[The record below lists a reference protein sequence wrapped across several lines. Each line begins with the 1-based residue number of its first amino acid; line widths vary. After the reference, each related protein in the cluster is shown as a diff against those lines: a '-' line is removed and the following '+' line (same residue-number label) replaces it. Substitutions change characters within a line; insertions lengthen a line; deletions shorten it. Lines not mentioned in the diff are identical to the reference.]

1 MPQQIAPWVIQLEGL
16 GFICVGV
23 YMKWRGFLGSDST
36 ALTGLRAAIFTLMLP
51 ASLLRSTWTQTLEFE
66 LLELLLWSVAIHI
79 AWVCCSYLLI
89 ITLFKHGWLPAS
101 GPLPGWYLL
110 TMSATSLGMPYAF
123 MGQGDFGERAIPSA
137 VLYDLGG
144 NTWLCQVGFAF
155 LGRIGAPEV
164 APRRT
169 SSATDA
175 GISVATELSRVSVAT
190 EPSQAPLK
198 SALRRG
204 SSQADPTA
212 VSDEPLRQETATR
225 PKSARFQVPEDVE
238 STDIP
243 CSPDAGDTDR
253 ALTPTRM
260 TRVRRTLANV
270 NEAVIQA
277 HGISTKEILRDNIL
291 LNPII
296 AAFVFGCSMNLFGVP
311 MPVILE
317 DCCEKL
323 STSFSCMMYF
333 MIGSCIELR
342 RPLWSEVS
350 PAFVALA
357 LRTCLQVVMVVMFPI
372 VLMLYGRLLLA
383 QDDIDFDLRRAFIM
397 CMLSPCTNMIMFWS
411 GQYNHSADL
420 SAFYITLSN
429 LFSIF
434 SLGGLS
440 ALLLKK

>member
-1 MPQQIAPWVIQLEGL
+1 M
-16 GFICVGV
+16 
-23 YMKWRGFLGSDST
+23 
-36 ALTGLRAAIFTLMLP
+36 
-51 ASLLRSTWTQTLEFE
+51 
-66 LLELLLWSVAIHI
+66 
-79 AWVCCSYLLI
+79 
-89 ITLFKHGWLPAS
+89 
-101 GPLPGWYLL
+101 PGWYLL

-123 MGQGDFGERAIPSA
+123 MGQGDFGVRAIPSA

-164 APRRT
+164 APRRP

-175 GISVATELSRVSVAT
+175 ELSVATELSRVSVAT
-190 EPSQAPLK
+190 EAPLK
-198 SALRRG
+198 SALRR
-204 SSQADPTA
+204 SSKADPTS
-212 VSDEPLRQETATR
+212 VSDEPLRPETATR
-225 PKSARFQVPEDVE
+225 PKSARFQAPEDVESSGETATRPKSARFQAPEDVE
-238 STDIP
+238 STDVP
-243 CSPDAGDTDR
+243 YSPAAGDADR
-253 ALTPTRM
+253 ARTPERLGPMSAGASMLSDAPRGTRM

-277 HGISTKEILRDNIL
+277 HGISTKQILRDNIL
-291 LNPII
+291 LNPVI
-296 AAFVFGCSMNLFGVP
+296 AAFVFGCSMNVSGVP

-317 DCCEKL
+317 DCCAKL

-342 RPLWSEVS
+342 RPSWSEVS

-357 LRTCLQVVMVVMFPI
+357 LRTCLQVVLAVMFPY
-372 VLMLYGRLLLA
+372 VVMLYGRRLLF
-383 QDDIDFDLRRAFIM
+383 QDEIDYDLRRAFLM

-411 GQYNHSADL
+411 GQYDHSADL

-440 ALLLKK
+440 AVLLESEFGTEQRTMIPASTNSTAY